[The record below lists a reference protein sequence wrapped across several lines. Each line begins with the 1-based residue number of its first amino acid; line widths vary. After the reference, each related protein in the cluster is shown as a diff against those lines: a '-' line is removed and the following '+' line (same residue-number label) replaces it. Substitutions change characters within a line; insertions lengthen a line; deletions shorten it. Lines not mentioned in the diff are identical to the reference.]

1 MKKNWPAY
9 EYPAVKL
16 KRHILGEYLEVKKD
30 YDNLKAYYDAEN
42 ANNLYDLHSIRLDT
56 VKAYNG
62 EHMDISDK
70 LARLEQV
77 KERQKVLLDLYMHRT
92 EWPRERVENYIQN
105 NIPSFIELS
114 KYSHF
119 KIWQDCPKE
128 QLQKAL
134 RLKYLDG
141 KDNIEISRL
150 INMSRSDL
158 ESLLNKYTED

>member
-1 MKKNWPAY
+1 MRKKWPAY
-9 EYPAVKL
+9 EYPAIRL
-16 KRHILGEYLEVKKD
+16 TRRILGEYLEVKKD

-42 ANNLYDLHSIRLDT
+42 ANTLHSIRSDT

-62 EHMDISDK
+62 EHTDISDK

-77 KERQKVLLDLYMHRT
+77 KERQKVLLDLYMHHT

-141 KDNIEISRL
+141 KDNIEISKL